1 MVLLKK
7 AWEEPL
13 MGILLLLIVFF
24 VSREAGIM
32 SSQATAGAE
41 KEEKKP
47 VVVIDAGHGGNDPGK
62 VAEFSTI
69 KQFQPCRSKLVV
81 KIRAGI
87 RRAIGNLIG
96 TIFQHQTDLRWG
108 QVRGDRKMMLYP
120 VDEIQQD
127 PDAAIHG
134 DAPGRGRFFIAVR
147 EEPF

>member
-1 MVLLKK
+1 MDV
-7 AWEEPL
+7 PCTFD
-13 MGILLLLIVFF
+13 ILQNDNVSGSLQKSLIVLF
-24 VSREAGIM
+24 
-32 SSQATAGAE
+32 
-41 KEEKKP
+41 
-47 VVVIDAGHGGNDPGK
+47 NDPGK

-147 EEPF
+147 EEPL